1 VSEPFPAFNF
11 LVEIQVPGIDG
22 LLCGAA
28 FAECRGL
35 EIGLDV
41 RAVGEQRLL
50 AGAASYGRVTLRR
63 GMTPSF
69 DLWDWCAAVLRDRTL
84 RADAV
89 VIVLGPEGE
98 NPVAAFRLR
107 GCLPTRLRAPAL
119 DARVTAVAIEELEL
133 ACESVTLVRPGEP
146 ARPTG
151 PTAREQ
157 AELIELQGD
166 RRVAVQINPQQLRI
180 LHGAGRSSL
189 SAELWFEDAQDVRR
203 LTEPVAALT
212 GAAAVRFQWGSVR
225 FDGRIESVA
234 ETLDVFAPDGRP
246 RRAQLALVLAGA

>member
-1 VSEPFPAFNF
+1 MSEPFPAFNF
-11 LVEIQVPGIDG
+11 LVEIQVPGLQG
-22 LLCGAA
+22 PLCGAA

-41 RAVGEQRLL
+41 QAVGDRRLL
-50 AGAASYGRVTLRR
+50 AGAAAYGRVTLRR

-89 VIVLGPEGE
+89 VIVLAADGASPL
-98 NPVAAFRLR
+98 AAFRLR

-133 ACESVTLVRPGEP
+133 ACEEVALVRPGEP
-146 ARPTG
+146 PPSG
-151 PTAREQ
+151 PRAREA

-166 RRVAVQINPQQLRI
+166 RRAALQINPQQLRI
-180 LHGAGRSSL
+180 VHGSGRSSL
-189 SAELWFEDAQDVRR
+189 SAELWFEDPQDVRR
-203 LTEPVAALT
+203 LTEPVVALA
-212 GAAAVRFQWGSVR
+212 GAAAVRFQWGSVG
-225 FDGRIESVA
+225 FDGRIESIA
-234 ETLDVFAPDGRP
+234 ETLDLFAPDGRP
-246 RRAQLALVLAGA
+246 LRALLALVLAGG